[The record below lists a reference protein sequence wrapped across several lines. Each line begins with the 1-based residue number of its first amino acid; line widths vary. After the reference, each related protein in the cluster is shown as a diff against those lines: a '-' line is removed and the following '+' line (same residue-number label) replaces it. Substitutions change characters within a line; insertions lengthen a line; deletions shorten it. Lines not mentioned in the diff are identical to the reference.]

1 MYMSGVVKRLAKLRS
16 DLPAIVDEFGMRLF
30 EEMDYVNEGSKDRV
44 VVKTVVKTVVK
55 RERIWHASL

>member
-1 MYMSGVVKRLAKLRS
+1 MYIYMSGVVKRLAKLRS

-44 VVKTVVKTVVK
+44 VVKTVVK